1 MLGIKH
7 RHILDFTVPTK
18 LQGGLHNPNPL
29 PGRSHLS
36 LSSGHETGRWGLC
49 RRGTEQGLQWDRA
62 VVIICARASFP
73 AETRLSWTASLV
85 THCSLWPEQKRQ
97 LKARRK
103 NRRTGKSS
111 DSPGDRQEGGEGLC
125 GAQQG
130 DSATRG
136 EQRRVPCTGA
146 VPPGTG
152 SRQRA
157 LPKGHSHRH
166 TGR

>member
-18 LQGGLHNPNPL
+18 VQGGLHNPNPL

-97 LKARRK
+97 LNARRK

-125 GAQQG
+125 GLSKVTVPHGVSSDVSPAQELFLQG
-130 DSATRG
+130 PGAGRERCPKDIPTGTRG
-136 EQRRVPCTGA
+136 D
-146 VPPGTG
+146 
-152 SRQRA
+152 
-157 LPKGHSHRH
+157 
-166 TGR
+166 